1 MRGPASVP
9 AVTQPPPYGSPQSYP
24 TSGAPQQPYPT
35 SGAPRQPDP
44 WGTQQPASWGQQPQ
58 PGVYGQPQQPGVYGQ
73 PQPGVYGGQPQPG
86 VYGGQPEPGV
96 YGGQPGVYG
105 GQPQQDQWGQQ
116 PADQWGQQPADQW
129 GQQPPPGQWGQ
140 QPPPPPRQGG
150 TNGFAIASLIFGL
163 LGGILLSVIFGF
175 VALSQIKKRGQG
187 GRGLAIAGISISA
200 VWLLGILALVVVGLV
215 AGGTGGGNDPT
226 TSLADSGDVNV
237 QRLAPGQCLNGLKEG
252 SAIRDLPAVPC
263 AQPHEGEVFAVF
275 DLADGDFP
283 GDDKVAQLAEDGC
296 VDRLKPYA
304 SKAADDPDVEIYFLH
319 PTSTSW
325 RLGDQG
331 VACVAMSST
340 GKVTGS
346 IKD

>member
-1 MRGPASVP
+1 M
-9 AVTQPPPYGSPQSYP
+9 TQPPPYGSPQSYP

-35 SGAPRQPDP
+35 SGAPQQPDP
-44 WGTQQPASWGQQPQ
+44 WGQQQPASWGQQPQ
-58 PGVYGQPQQPGVYGQ
+58 QPGVYGQPQSGVYGQAQQQPGVYGQ
-73 PQPGVYGGQPQPG
+73 PQPGVYGQPQ
-86 VYGGQPEPGV
+86 QD
-96 YGGQPGVYG
+96 QWSQ
-105 GQPQQDQWGQQ
+105 QPQADQWGQQPPRQDQWGQQ
-116 PADQWGQQPADQW
+116 PQADQW
-129 GQQPPPGQWGQ
+129 GQQPPPGQWGQQ

-150 TNGFAIASLIFGL
+150 TNGFAIASLVFGL

-187 GRGLAIAGISISA
+187 GRGLAIAGLSLSG
-200 VWLLGILALVVVGLV
+200 VWVLGIVALVIVGIV
-215 AGGTGGGNDPT
+215 AGGTGNTNDPT

-237 QRLAPGQCLNGLKEG
+237 QRLTPGQCLNGLKEG

-263 AQPHEGEVFAVF
+263 TQPHEGEVFATF

-283 GDDKVAQLAEDGC
+283 GDTEVGKLAEDGC
-296 VDRLKPYA
+296 VDRLKTYSA
-304 SKAADDPDVEIYFLH
+304 KAADDPNVEIYFLH
-319 PTSTSW
+319 PTQTSW